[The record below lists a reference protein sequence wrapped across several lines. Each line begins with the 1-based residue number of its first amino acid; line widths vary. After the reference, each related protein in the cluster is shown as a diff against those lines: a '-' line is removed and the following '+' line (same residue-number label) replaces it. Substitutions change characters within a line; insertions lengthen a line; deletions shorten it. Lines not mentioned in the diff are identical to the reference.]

1 MLHGKAAPN
10 VEDKASNIK
19 TRIGLWMFL
28 LYTLVYAGFI
38 VITVTVPDLME
49 TNIGQINLAIF
60 YGLGLIVFAL
70 ILALIY
76 NHLCSKH
83 ENNMN
88 GNEEKTTESKR

>member
-10 VEDKASNIK
+10 VEDKASDIK

-28 LYTLVYAGFI
+28 LYTIVYFGFI
-38 VITVTVPDLME
+38 IITVSKPEWMGMD
-49 TNIGQINLAIF
+49 IGHLNLAIV

-83 ENNMN
+83 ENELN
-88 GNEEKTTESKR
+88 GKEDKIVEDKA